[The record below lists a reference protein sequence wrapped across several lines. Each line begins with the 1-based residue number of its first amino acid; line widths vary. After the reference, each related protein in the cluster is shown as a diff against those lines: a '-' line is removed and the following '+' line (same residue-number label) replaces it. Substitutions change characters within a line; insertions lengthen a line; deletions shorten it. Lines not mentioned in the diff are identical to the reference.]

1 MTPKIEIYPGKK
13 AMAREFGKRLEQLTK
28 ESENITIALSGGS
41 TPKAIFEI
49 LVLEFKDLINWKNI
63 KFFWGDE
70 RCVEPIDPESNYGMT
85 HDLLLSRVPVNKS
98 KVFRVAGEINPSD
111 AALQY
116 EETIKNEVPFVNGL
130 PQFDLM
136 ILGLGDDGH
145 TASIFPHQIEF
156 WESENIC
163 EVATHP
169 DSGQNRVT
177 LTGNVINNS
186 KQILFWITGD
196 KKAEKVDEIINK
208 KDNYKQYPA
217 SLVKP
222 ENAIWMMDEKAARK
236 IG

>member
-1 MTPKIEIYPGKK
+1 
-13 AMAREFGKRLEQLTK
+13 MAREFGKQLEQLTQ
-28 ESENITIALSGGS
+28 ESENVTIALSGGS

-70 RCVEPIDPESNYGMT
+70 RCVEPIDPESNYGMA
-85 HDLLLSRVPVNKS
+85 HDLLLSRVPVDKT
-98 KVFRVAGEINPSD
+98 KIFRVSGEISPHD

-116 EETIKNEVPFVNGL
+116 EQSIKKEVPFINGL

-145 TASIFPHQIEF
+145 TASIFPHQIEL
-156 WESENIC
+156 WNSENIC

-169 DSGQNRVT
+169 DTGQNRVT

-186 KQILFWITGD
+186 KQILFWITGE

-222 ENAIWMMDEKAARK
+222 DNSIWMMDEKAAK
-236 IG
+236 KVG